1 MLCHFLLTSMVSD
14 EKLDIIQNY
23 FSIIGKLSFLSG
35 YFQDFSLPLVFRS
48 LTMMNID
55 MDFFGLSCLGFYQLL
70 ESIGLCL
77 CHIWKTFSHIYLNI
91 F

>member
-1 MLCHFLLTSMVSD
+1 MLCHFLLTSVVSD
-14 EKLDIIQNY
+14 EKLDFIQSC

-77 CHIWKTFSHIYLNI
+77 PYLEN